1 MKNWRAFWQRVLSP
15 QTARFV
21 LAMVSLALAGAGAF
35 TLLHPEANTDNSEAA
50 IFAVGQLF
58 GLATVAFSYYFGST
72 ARNDERPQETVVV
85 NPKSDPVHTQNEP
98 EFPPA
103 RQQIDSPEQ

>member
-1 MKNWRAFWQRVLSP
+1 MKPGARAFWQRFLSP

-21 LAMVSLALAGAGAF
+21 LALASLALAGAGAF
-35 TLLHPEANTDNSEAA
+35 TLLAPTTQGEGNSEAA

-58 GLATVAFSYYFGST
+58 ALATMAFSYYFGST

-85 NPKSDPVHTQNEP
+85 NPADNPVHAKLEG
-98 EFPPA
+98 E
-103 RQQIDSPEQ
+103 E